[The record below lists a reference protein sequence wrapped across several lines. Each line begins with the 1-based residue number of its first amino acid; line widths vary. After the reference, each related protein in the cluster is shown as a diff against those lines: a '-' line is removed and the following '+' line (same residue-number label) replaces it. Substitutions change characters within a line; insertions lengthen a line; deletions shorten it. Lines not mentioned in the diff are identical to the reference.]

1 MSEMSPLM
9 FVVNATITL
18 MIFLAACVVC
28 ALAWTL
34 WQSVQ
39 AEQAAQA
46 EKAKQSRK
54 LTSAIGGA
62 LEGYVSDT
70 TARSRAFWSGLK
82 ALLLAFA
89 MLGGLALAGHWL
101 NQTMQQAAIDQ
112 TSPQEPTK

>member
-9 FVVNATITL
+9 FLVNAIITL
-18 MIFLAACVVC
+18 MLFLVVCVVC

-46 EKAKQSRK
+46 EKAKQARK
-54 LTSAIGGA
+54 ATNAAGWL
-62 LEGYVSDT
+62 LEVYVSDT
-70 TARSRAFWSGLK
+70 TARRRAIWSGFK
-82 ALLLAFA
+82 ALLLAFV

-112 TSPQEPTK
+112 PTPQEPTK